1 MVVRVNDGCRSVGR
15 LRACHRLDLDD
26 LERFRYYLAAD
37 ADRRGLVYRHVL
49 LDVCA
54 LMILLHGRDS
64 LPLTAGSL
72 NH

>member
-1 MVVRVNDGCRSVGR
+1 MAG
-15 LRACHRLDLDD
+15 LDD
-26 LERFRYYLAAD
+26 PERFRYYLAAD
-37 ADRRGLVYRHVL
+37 RRDLVYRHVL

-54 LMILLHGRDS
+54 LMILLHGWDS

>member
-1 MVVRVNDGCRSVGR
+1 MAG
-15 LRACHRLDLDD
+15 LDD
-26 LERFRYYLAAD
+26 LKRFRYYLAANAVA
-37 ADRRGLVYRHVL
+37 ADRRDLVYRHVL

-54 LMILLHGRDS
+54 LMILLHGWDS